1 MIKHEKEF
9 RKFLAEEKKLPA
21 PSIDSYVRYLNAVSK
36 KLGDG
41 IAISPALLQRHDD
54 ASIAEEARMKAPK
67 PPAESYVKKWRS
79 ALNHY
84 RQMCRDYG
92 FFPK

>member
-1 MIKHEKEF
+1 MIKHEEEF
-9 RKFLAEEKKLPA
+9 RKFLAEVRNIPD
-21 PSIDSYVRYLNAVSK
+21 PSIDTYVRYLNAVSK
-36 KLGDG
+36 KLGN
-41 IAISPALLQRHDD
+41 ITISPALLQRHDN

-67 PPAESYVKKWRS
+67 PPADSYVNKWRS

-84 RQMCRDYG
+84 RQMCHDYG